1 MARTIKGVSLRQ
13 RKFTLEL
20 LSHTGLLACKPS
32 NVPMEQSVRLSSS
45 NGDGVS
51 DHSLYRRLVGKL
63 LYLTLTRPDKS
74 FSVHKLS
81 QFMSAPKM
89 PHLQAAYK
97 ILKYLKKTLGQGLF
111 LSVESSLQL
120 KFYCDA
126 D

>member
-1 MARTIKGVSLRQ
+1 MARTIKGLSLCQ

-20 LSHTGLLACKPS
+20 LSYTGLLACKPS

-63 LYLTLTRPDKS
+63 LYLTLTRHDKS

>member
-1 MARTIKGVSLRQ
+1 
-13 RKFTLEL
+13 
-20 LSHTGLLACKPS
+20 
-32 NVPMEQSVRLSSS
+32 MEQSVRLSNS

-63 LYLTLTRPDKS
+63 LYLTLTRHDKS

>member
-1 MARTIKGVSLRQ
+1 
-13 RKFTLEL
+13 
-20 LSHTGLLACKPS
+20 
-32 NVPMEQSVRLSSS
+32 
-45 NGDGVS
+45 
-51 DHSLYRRLVGKL
+51 
-63 LYLTLTRPDKS
+63 
-74 FSVHKLS
+74 
-81 QFMSAPKM
+81 MSAPKM